1 MTGWTGAGV
10 AGVNGGRAERVRPTR
25 EQTRRRVLDAA
36 LATFA
41 EHGIAASSLA
51 DVADAAG
58 LTKGAIYSSFAG
70 KDELVLT
77 LMQERVL
84 DRLAAAT
91 RGFDGASD
99 HRQAAAAAGRVVAE
113 ATREDP
119 APHRLLMEYFAMT
132 HRDPAGRD
140 GLRRRRRE
148 VREAVG
154 RALTRLRDESGVRLP
169 LPPEETAVVL
179 MALSNGLAIEGGID
193 PEAVPADLLG
203 RLLGAMVGERPDDGG
218 AGPPP

>member
-1 MTGWTGAGV
+1 M
-10 AGVNGGRAERVRPTR
+10 AGVNGGRADRVRPTR

-36 LATFA
+36 FA
-41 EHGIAASSLA
+41 VFSEHGIAASSLA

-70 KDELVLT
+70 KDELVLA
-77 LMQERVL
+77 LMEERVL
-84 DRLAAAT
+84 DRLAAAIA
-91 RGFDGASD
+91 RFDGASD
-99 HRQAAAAAGRVVAE
+99 HRQAAASAGRVVVD

-132 HRDPAGRD
+132 HRDPDRRE

-148 VREAVG
+148 ARDAVT
-154 RALTRLRDESGVRLP
+154 RALERLRDEAGVRLP
-169 LPPEETAVVL
+169 LPPEEVAVVI

-193 PEAVPADLLG
+193 PDAVPDDLLG
-203 RLLGAMVGERPDDGG
+203 RLLAAVVGGSSRV
-218 AGPPP
+218 

>member
-1 MTGWTGAGV
+1 VT
-10 AGVNGGRAERVRPTR
+10 GVNGGRAARVRPTR

-36 LATFA
+36 FA
-41 EHGIAASSLA
+41 VFSEHGIAASSLA
-51 DVADAAG
+51 DVAEAAG

-70 KDELVLT
+70 KDELVLA
-77 LMQERVL
+77 LMEERVL
-84 DRLAAAT
+84 DRLAAAI
-91 RGFDGASD
+91 GEFDAVPD
-99 HRQAAAAAGRVVAE
+99 HRQGAVAAGRVVAE

-119 APHRLLMEYFAMT
+119 APHRLLMEYFATT
-132 HRDPAGRD
+132 HRDPARRE

-148 VREAVG
+148 AREAVG

-193 PEAVPADLLG
+193 PEAVPPDLLG
-203 RLLGAMVGERPDDGG
+203 RLLGAMVGEGSADGRPGREG
-218 AGPPP
+218 